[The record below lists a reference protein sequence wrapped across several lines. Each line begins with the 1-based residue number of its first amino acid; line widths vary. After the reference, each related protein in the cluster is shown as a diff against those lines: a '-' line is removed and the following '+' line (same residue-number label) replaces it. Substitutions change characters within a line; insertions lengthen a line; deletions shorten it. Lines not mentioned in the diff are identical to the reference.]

1 VINVTIENN
10 AQGTLRVRSLEGRLV
25 AESVLLAS
33 TTVDVSA
40 LTNGIY
46 IIEFTSK
53 EGRRASAKFVKL

>member
-1 VINVTIENN
+1 
-10 AQGTLRVRSLEGRLV
+10 VRSLEGRLV